1 MLRSLSIRHFVIVE
15 QMDLEFGPGFTVLT
29 GETGAGKSILIDALS
44 LALGERG
51 EASLV
56 RSGAE
61 RAEVVAEFEISETGP
76 VMDWLMEHEVHAG
89 EACVLRRVLD
99 KTGKSRAFI
108 NGVPMPL
115 QKLKLLSGQLLDIHG
130 QHAHQTLQHLPTQRA
145 LLDAYAG
152 VTELARQVEVASLA
166 WLNARKKLEEATSQA
181 ETVRVELLSC
191 AEEVRELEDLEVKEG
206 YWETLQQDHAR
217 LSNVSTLREG
227 IQELLETLQESE
239 EALAGKLQWACGCIA
254 GLAVHDASL
263 ASQEELLESAR
274 IQVEEAAQTLRRY
287 GFSLETDEAGLEKLD
302 RRMGQVMSLA
312 RRLRVKPEQLPQR
325 LEDSRRRL
333 EELEGLVHPSGLEE
347 QVRQLEGAYQEVAV
361 QLSVRRTEAA
371 ACLAQVVT
379 ETFGKLAL
387 GHGQFKVVLT
397 PLAEPSSS
405 GLETVEFRVATHG
418 SMEPESLAKVASGGE
433 LSRISLAIQAAL
445 MVVTRVPTL
454 IFDEV
459 DTGIG
464 GRVAEIV
471 GRLLESLGETHQVLC
486 VTHLPQ
492 VAARGHHHF
501 RVLKQEEGSQLN
513 STIEKLGTEAR
524 IEELARMLGGVT
536 ITATT
541 RQHAAE
547 MLDHRLETASR

>member
-15 QMDLEFGPGFTVLT
+15 QMDLEFSSGFTVLT

-44 LALGERG
+44 LALGGRG

-76 VMDWLMEHEVHAG
+76 VNTWLMEHEVHAG

-99 KTGKSRAFI
+99 KSGKTRAFI

-115 QKLKLLSGQLLDIHG
+115 QKLKALSEQLLDIHG
-130 QHAHQTLQHLPTQRA
+130 QHAHQTLQHLSTQRA

-152 VTELARQVEVASLA
+152 ATGLARQVAAASAA
-166 WLNARKKLEEATSQA
+166 WLEARKKREEAITQA
-181 ETVRVELLSC
+181 ETLQLELLSC
-191 AEEVRELEDLEVKEG
+191 TEEVRELEDLEVQDG
-206 YWETLQQDHAR
+206 YWEMLQQDHAR
-217 LSNVSTLREG
+217 LSNASTLLEG
-227 IQELLETLQESE
+227 VQELLDVLQESE
-239 EALAGKLQWACGCIA
+239 EAVTSKLQWVCDRIA
-254 GLAVHDASL
+254 GLTVYDPSL
-263 ASQEELLESAR
+263 GSLEGLLESAR
-274 IQVEEAAQTLRRY
+274 IQVEETAQSLRRY

-302 RRMGQVMSLA
+302 RRMGRVVGLA

-333 EELEGLVHPSGLEE
+333 EELEGLARPAGLEE
-347 QVRQLEGAYQEVAV
+347 QVRQLENAYLTVAT
-361 QLSVRRTEAA
+361 QLSERRTEAA
-371 ACLAQVVT
+371 ARLARVVT
-379 ETFGKLAL
+379 ETFGRLAL
-387 GHGQFKVVLT
+387 GHGQFKVVLP
-397 PLAEPSSS
+397 PLAEPSSL

-418 SMEPESLAKVASGGE
+418 SVEPEPLAKVASGGE
-433 LSRISLAIQAAL
+433 LSRISLAIQTAL
-445 MVVTRVPTL
+445 MEVTSVPTL

-471 GRLLESLGETHQVLC
+471 GRLLESLGRTCQVLC

-492 VAARGHHHF
+492 VAACGHHHF
-501 RVLKQEEGSQLN
+501 RVLKQEEGAQLN
-513 STIEKLGTEAR
+513 STVEKLDAKSR
-524 IEELARMLGGVT
+524 IEEIARMLGGVT

-547 MLDHRLETASR
+547 MLGHQLETAGR

>member
-15 QMDLEFGPGFTVLT
+15 QMDLEFSPGFTVLT

-44 LALGERG
+44 LALGGRG

-61 RAEVVAEFEISETGP
+61 RAEVVAEFEIPEKGP
-76 VMDWLMEHEVHAG
+76 VSDWLMEHEAHAG
-89 EACVLRRVLD
+89 ETCVLRRVLD
-99 KTGKSRAFI
+99 KAGKSRAFI
-108 NGVPMPL
+108 NGIPMPV
-115 QKLKLLSGQLLDIHG
+115 QKLKALSEQLLDIHG
-130 QHAHQTLQHLPTQRA
+130 QHAHQTLQHSHTQRA

-152 VTELARQVEVASLA
+152 ATALARQVEVASMA
-166 WLNARKKLEEATSQA
+166 WAKARKKLEEATSQA
-181 ETVRVELLSC
+181 EALQAELLSC
-191 AEEVRELEDLEVKEG
+191 IEEIREMEGLEVKEG

-217 LSNVSTLREG
+217 LSNTSTLQEG
-227 IQELLETLQESE
+227 VQELLDTLQESE
-239 EALAGKLQWACGCIA
+239 EALAGKLQWASERIA
-254 GLAVHDASL
+254 GLAVYDASL
-263 ASQEELLESAR
+263 ASLGELLESAR
-274 IQVEEAAQTLRRY
+274 IQVEEAAQSLRRY
-287 GFSLETDEAGLEKLD
+287 GFSLETDETGLEKLD
-302 RRMGQVMSLA
+302 RRLGQVMSLA
-312 RRLRVKPEQLPQR
+312 RRLRMKPEQLPQR

-333 EELEGLVHPSGLEE
+333 EELEGMARPDGLEE
-347 QVRQLEGAYQEVAV
+347 QVRQFASTYQSLAA
-361 QLSVRRTEAA
+361 QLSERRTEAA
-371 ACLAQVVT
+371 ARLARIVT

-387 GHGQFKVVLT
+387 GHGQFKVVLI
-397 PLAEPSSS
+397 PLEEPSSV

-418 SMEPESLAKVASGGE
+418 SMVPEPLAKVASGGE

-445 MVVTRVPTL
+445 MEVTSVPTL

-471 GRLLESLGETHQVLC
+471 GRLLESLGRTSQVLC

-501 RVLKQEEGSQLN
+501 RVLKQEVGSQLY
-513 STIEKLGTEAR
+513 STIEKLDAEAR

-547 MLDHRLETASR
+547 MLDHRLEITDR